1 MIKLE
6 ICEKIIDSKV
16 VSIKKIGINEDKIVR
31 VVLSNNGKQF
41 TLYYKMPNNC
51 TGVLMANKIPKK
63 TRNKGFQFEKIF
75 EMQNDYFD
83 RYSCGSFYINDFD
96 LVLKEL
102 KEKFKNGYNW
112 FVIIMRTNLRVVWE

>member
-51 TGVLMANKIPKK
+51 TGVLIANKIPKK
-63 TRNKGFQFEKIF
+63 TRNKGFQFEKFF

-83 RYSCGSFYINDFD
+83 RYSCGGI
-96 LVLKEL
+96 KR
-102 KEKFKNGYNW
+102 K
-112 FVIIMRTNLRVVWE
+112 I

>member
-51 TGVLMANKIPKK
+51 TGVLIANKIPKK
-63 TRNKGFQFEKIF
+63 QEIKAFN
-75 EMQNDYFD
+75 
-83 RYSCGSFYINDFD
+83 
-96 LVLKEL
+96 LKNFL
-102 KEKFKNGYNW
+102 KCKTIILI
-112 FVIIMRTNLRVVWE
+112 VIVVEVFISMILI

>member
-41 TLYYKMPNNC
+41 TLYYKIPNNC
-51 TGVLMANKIPKK
+51 TGVLIANKIPKK
-63 TRNKGFQFEKIF
+63 TRNKGFQFEKFF

-102 KEKFKNGYNW
+102 KEKFKNGYN
-112 FVIIMRTNLRVVWE
+112 